1 MPLKPD
7 ISSVSISTA
16 ERASSGEPAP
26 SLLPV
31 AILPPDWSNRRIF
44 SLMWPLVV
52 EQLLSVTMGVADT
65 VMVSSVGEFAVSGV
79 SIVDTINFLLITT
92 FTALATGGA
101 VVTSQY
107 IGRGDRG
114 NTSSSAR
121 QLIYVSLF
129 TSVIM
134 MIFALITHNSILRII
149 YGNIEP
155 DVSRAARIYFIIT
168 ALSYPFLALYSA
180 ASALFRSMGNS
191 RITMLVALLVNIINV
206 AGNALFIYG
215 MDMGVGG
222 AALSTLIGRFIA
234 AFILLYTL
242 IRGKKKIIDLSR
254 ITRLTIDTAML
265 KRILNIGIPSGLE
278 ASMFQVGKILI
289 MRIFTFFGTTAI
301 AANAVT
307 ATINS
312 LGFMPGNA
320 FGMGLLIIA
329 GQCIGAKD
337 YNGARRY
344 TKKIIIFSYLFYFIV
359 NINVMIFK
367 NPIIGIFHLSPDAYK
382 LCASF
387 INVHCITST
396 LFWCMSFVVPSALK
410 AAGDARYVMIV
421 AASTMWIVRVSAA
434 FI

>member
-1 MPLKPD
+1 
-7 ISSVSISTA
+7 
-16 ERASSGEPAP
+16 
-26 SLLPV
+26 
-31 AILPPDWSNRRIF
+31 
-44 SLMWPLVV
+44 MWPLVV

-107 IGRGDRG
+107 IGRGDRE

-121 QLIYVSLF
+121 QLIYISLF
-129 TSVIM
+129 TSVLM
-134 MIFALITHNSILRII
+134 MIFSLIMHSPLLRII

-191 RITMLVALLVNIINV
+191 RITMLVALLVNILNV

-215 MDMGVGG
+215 MNMGVGG

-234 AFILLYTL
+234 AFILLYVLT
-242 IRGKKKIIDLSR
+242 RGKKKMIDLSR
-254 ITRLTIDTAML
+254 ITKFTIDTAML

-329 GQCIGAKD
+329 GQCIGAGD
-337 YNGARRY
+337 YKGVKRY
-344 TKKIIIFSYLFYFIV
+344 TKKIIIFSYIFYFIV

-367 NPIIGIFHLSPDAYK
+367 NPIIGIFHLSGEAHK

-396 LFWCMSFVVPSALK
+396 LFWCMSFVLPSVLK
-410 AAGDARYVMIV
+410 AAGDARFIMIT
-421 AASTMWIVRVSAA
+421 AACTMWIVRVSAA
-434 FI
+434 FVMAFTLGLGPVAAYIAMGADFLFRGIIFSFRWKGGRWMSKHVI